1 MRAGF
6 AMCKGDCAV
15 IMDCDLQ
22 DPPEKIP
29 EMYALWQQGYEI
41 VAGVKHSRGK
51 ESAGYGLMTKL
62 FYGAMSSAL
71 NTDMSRASDF
81 KLLDRKAILVLLN
94 IREQNIFFRAMSSWV
109 GFKTTEIEFDV
120 QERTEGTSKW
130 SKWSLVKYAINNI
143 TSYTMLPLHVILLLG
158 VIMFILAII
167 FGVDSLVSYFA
178 GRAQNGFTTVIL
190 LQLIIGSM
198 TMIALGIIGYYV
210 ARIFDEV
217 RQRPQ
222 YILAETTDGEEPA
235 ER

>member
-1 MRAGF
+1 
-6 AMCKGDCAV
+6 
-15 IMDCDLQ
+15 
-22 DPPEKIP
+22 
-29 EMYALWQQGYEI
+29 
-41 VAGVKHSRGK
+41 
-51 ESAGYGLMTKL
+51 MTKL

-120 QERTEGTSKW
+120 QERTEGVSKW

-210 ARIFDEV
+210 ARIFDEG